1 MGLPIKNGK
10 ITTPYNKKGKMWKSG
25 FHTGVDYAVPEGTE
39 IIAAVDGKVL
49 ANNWGKAYGTQLVVE
64 SKVGGK
70 KVWMIYAHLSKLLV
84 KVDYSH
90 CNTILFR

>member
-39 IIAAVDGKVL
+39 IIAAVDGKVK
-49 ANNWGKAYGTQLVVE
+49 NLV
-64 SKVGGK
+64 
-70 KVWMIYAHLSKLLV
+70 IINALL
-84 KVDYSH
+84 
-90 CNTILFR
+90 C